1 MTVKPPFPTEDQPK
15 RSLTEQIFLTPGERR
30 LRAGWRLL
38 GQAVLFAIFAGF
50 ASLVIFPRLP
60 ATRPYL
66 LVEELVRLLA
76 ITIPILLARRFLDK
90 RSFVSLGLKWNR
102 QANRDIL
109 AGLIIGGISI
119 SLLFGIFLGIGWL
132 KVDGFAWQT
141 EAWPSVLSGLGIMFL
156 AFAMTA
162 WAEEL
167 QARGYWL
174 QNLEEGLNLPAAF
187 LLTALFFSLSHLG
200 NPGFTW
206 MAFLGMFVGG
216 FDLAYGY
223 IRTRQLWLPMGLHLG
238 WNFFEGTVY
247 GFQVSGWEE
256 MPGLVLQHVVGPE
269 IWTGGSFGPEAG
281 LLMLL
286 AVGVNI
292 YLIAKYTQKKK
303 TKLTK
308 SVPNHRY
315 GERNG

>member
-1 MTVKPPFPTEDQPK
+1 MTEKPPLPSEDRPK
-15 RSLTEQIFLTPGERR
+15 RSLTERIFLTPSEHR

-38 GQAVLFAIFAGF
+38 GQVLLFAIFAGF

-60 ATRPYL
+60 ATQPFL

-90 RSFVSLGLKWNR
+90 RTFVSLGLKWNQ
-102 QANRDIL
+102 QAIRDIL
-109 AGLIIGGISI
+109 VGFFIGGISI
-119 SLLFGIFLGIGWL
+119 SLLFGIFLGMGWL
-132 KVDGFAWQT
+132 KVDGFAWQA
-141 EAWPSVLSGLGIMFL
+141 ESWLSVLSRVGIMFL
-156 AFAMTA
+156 IFAMTA

-187 LLTALFFSLSHLG
+187 LLTSLFFSLSHLG

-247 GFQVSGWEE
+247 GFQVSGWEG
-256 MPGLVLQHVVGPE
+256 MPGLVMQRVSGPE
-269 IWTGGSFGPEAG
+269 ILTGGSFGPEAG
-281 LLMLL
+281 LLMVL
-286 AVGVNI
+286 AVGVNVGMI
-292 YLIAKYTQKKK
+292 YYYTRK
-303 TKLTK
+303 
-308 SVPNHRY
+308 
-315 GERNG
+315 

>member
-1 MTVKPPFPTEDQPK
+1 MTVKPPSPTEDQPK
-15 RSLTEQIFLTPGERR
+15 RSFAERIFLTPIELR

-38 GQAVLFAIFAGF
+38 GQALLFAIFAEF

-60 ATRPYL
+60 TTRPYL
-66 LVEELVRLLA
+66 LIEELVRLLA
-76 ITIPILLARRFLDK
+76 ITIPILLARRFLDR
-90 RSFVSLGLKWNR
+90 RSLVSLGLKWDR
-102 QANRDIL
+102 QAIRDIL
-109 AGLIIGGISI
+109 AGFIIGGIGI
-119 SLLFGIFLGIGWL
+119 SLLFGIFLGMGWL
-132 KVDGFAWQT
+132 KVDGFAWQVET
-141 EAWPSVLSGLGIMFL
+141 WPSVLSGIGIMFL
-156 AFAMTA
+156 IFAMTA

-174 QNLEEGLNLPAAF
+174 QNLEEGLNLPTAF

-247 GFQVSGWEE
+247 GFQVSGWEG
-256 MPGLVLQHVVGPE
+256 MPGLVMQHVAGPE

-286 AVGVNI
+286 AVGVNVGMI
-292 YLIAKYTQKKK
+292 SLYSRWVIKTPYKY
-303 TKLTK
+303 
-308 SVPNHRY
+308 
-315 GERNG
+315 